1 MKERIIKGVVT
12 LIVLLILTAVAVI
25 AYFMIAE
32 IETTVIPD
40 ESIYTCN
47 IEQKMYM
54 NRKVFI
60 LTPENV
66 EKTDM
71 VILYFHGGSYM
82 AEIAQEHW
90 SFLEKIINNTGA
102 TVILPDYPLSP
113 KHNYKDVFDMVV
125 PLYNEIVSKI
135 NLENFVV
142 MGDSAG
148 GGLALALEEKIVA
161 DSSTQEEESKET
173 NQANSENTEK
183 LENTIEKSTVNSN
196 LPAKT
201 ILISPWIDVRLEN
214 PKIDEVQKVDK
225 DLNKDTLKL
234 AGIAYAGSDGINSYL
249 VNPIDGDLSKLQ
261 NITIFTGT
269 YDILNPD
276 VHVLDARAK
285 EQGVTINVKEY
296 KEASHIWILKDDASE
311 RELRDQAFYDL
322 INVVNRDCVNRDV
335 PCLTR

>member
-102 TVILPDYPLSP
+102 TVIIPDYPLSP

-148 GGLALALEEKIVA
+148 GGLALALEEKIT
-161 DSSTQEEESKET
+161 SE
-173 NQANSENTEK
+173 NSEYK
-183 LENTIEKSTVNSN
+183 LPV
-196 LPAKT
+196 KT
-201 ILISPWIDVRLEN
+201 ILISPWLDVRLGN
-214 PKIDEVQKVDK
+214 PEIDEAQKNDK
-225 DLNKDTLKL
+225 QLNKDTLKL
-234 AGIAYAGSDGINSYL
+234 AGIAYAGNDDINSYL
-249 VNPIDGDLSKLQ
+249 VNPVDGDLSKLQ

-276 VHVLDARAK
+276 VHVLEERAK
-285 EQGVTINVKEY
+285 TQGIRIDVREY
-296 KEASHIWILKDDASE
+296 EGASHIWILKDSKE
-311 RELRDQAFYDL
+311 EKELIDEAFNEL
-322 INVVNRDCVNRDV
+322 IEVLNSMDNQ
-335 PCLTR
+335 

>member
-1 MKERIIKGVVT
+1 MKERIIKGTVS
-12 LIVLLILTAVAVI
+12 IIILLILTAVAVV
-25 AYFMIAE
+25 AYFMIVE
-32 IETTVIPD
+32 IETIVIPD
-40 ESIYTCN
+40 ESTYTCN
-47 IEQKMYM
+47 IEQEMYM

-102 TVILPDYPLSP
+102 TVIIPDYPLSP

-148 GGLALALEEKIVA
+148 GGLALALEEKIT
-161 DSSTQEEESKET
+161 SE
-173 NQANSENTEK
+173 NSEYK
-183 LENTIEKSTVNSN
+183 LPV
-196 LPAKT
+196 KT
-201 ILISPWIDVRLEN
+201 ILISPWLDVRLGN
-214 PKIDEVQKVDK
+214 PEIDEAQKNDK
-225 DLNKDTLKL
+225 QLNKDTLKL
-234 AGIAYAGSDGINSYL
+234 AGIAYAGNDDINSYL
-249 VNPIDGDLSKLQ
+249 VNPVDGDLSKLQ

-276 VHVLDARAK
+276 VHVLEERAK
-285 EQGVTINVKEY
+285 TQGIRIDVREY
-296 KEASHIWILKDDASE
+296 EGASHIWILKDSKE
-311 RELRDQAFYDL
+311 EKELIDEAFNEL
-322 INVVNRDCVNRDV
+322 IEVLNSMDNQ
-335 PCLTR
+335 

>member
-12 LIVLLILTAVAVI
+12 LIVLLILTAVAVV

-40 ESIYTCN
+40 ESTYTCN

-148 GGLALALEEKIVA
+148 GGLALALEEKIT
-161 DSSTQEEESKET
+161 SE
-173 NQANSENTEK
+173 NSEYK
-183 LENTIEKSTVNSN
+183 LPV
-196 LPAKT
+196 KT
-201 ILISPWIDVRLEN
+201 ILISPWLDVRLGN
-214 PKIDEVQKVDK
+214 PEIDEAQKNDK
-225 DLNKDTLKL
+225 QLNKDTLKL
-234 AGIAYAGSDGINSYL
+234 AGIAYAGNDDINSYL
-249 VNPIDGDLSKLQ
+249 VNPVDGDLSKLQ

-276 VHVLDARAK
+276 VHVLEERAK
-285 EQGVTINVKEY
+285 TQGIRIDVREY
-296 KEASHIWILKDDASE
+296 EGASHIWILKDSKE
-311 RELRDQAFYDL
+311 EKELIDEAFNEL
-322 INVVNRDCVNRDV
+322 IEVLNSMDNQ
-335 PCLTR
+335 